1 MTTETNMGAGSRT
14 AMDPLEEARWL
25 AGGGSRQELATKHE
39 GMGAGPQPAPVAPV
53 VPRANRTVDDE
64 VLRLAAS
71 TGRVHI
77 AAGVTPAGSKRE
89 QRGHGQDAKRRMREV
104 QRERQRA
111 KKRETR
117 RRFEERRNTQY
128 LPEAGEKRPQ
138 ALRTYR
144 PARAA
149 STQVTADVAAYAYP
163 FLAEAGLGSQGILV
177 GVDAWSGAAFVF
189 DPWVLYELNMLTNAN
204 MLVAGIIGRG
214 KSALVKSLV
223 TRSITVGRRCYV
235 ACDPKGEWTE
245 ISRAVGGQAIV
256 LGTGSSNRLNPLDA
270 PPRPGGVGDLQWSAD
285 VRRRRLELLKALVE
299 TALGRGL
306 HAVENTALDVALDTA
321 VAATVQPLLG
331 RVVSELLSPLEGIV
345 GVTRDELA
353 KDGRDVGHALRRL
366 VDGDL
371 KGLFDGPSTVS
382 FDPSLPMVS
391 IDMSGVSGS
400 DTALALVSAC
410 GAAWIESALADP
422 NGGRRYIVYDEA
434 WRLLRSPALLARM
447 QSDWKLSRARGISNV
462 MVIHRLSDLDAVG
475 DEKSEARSLAL
486 GLLADCSIKVIYA
499 QERGE
504 ATATGRRLGL
514 SDVEIEELPG
524 LQRGQGL
531 WRVGERSF
539 LVNHRLTE
547 GELALFDTNQ
557 RMVEKPR
564 GLPAS
569 EAEFQ
574 GTRG

>member
-1 MTTETNMGAGSRT
+1 MTRDTTTGGGAGT
-14 AMDPLEEARWL
+14 ATNPFAANRWIV
-25 AGGGSRQELATKHE
+25 GRDSPKQPGRVRESCDS
-39 GMGAGPQPAPVAPV
+39 GPMPV
-53 VPRANRTVDDE
+53 VDDQ
-64 VLRLAAS
+64 VLRLAKS

-77 AAGVTPAGSKRE
+77 AAGVTPAGSRRD
-89 QRGHGQDAKRRMREV
+89 QRAFAKGAKRREREV
-104 QRERQRA
+104 HRVRQRA
-111 KKRETR
+111 TKEAAR
-117 RRFEERRNTQY
+117 RSMGERRSTPY
-128 LPEAGEKRPQ
+128 LPEAGEKRPH
-138 ALRTYR
+138 ALRTYS
-144 PARAA
+144 PARAP

-177 GVDAWSGAAFVF
+177 GSDAWSGAAFVF
-189 DPWVLYELNMLTNAN
+189 DPWVLYERSMLTNAN
-204 MLVAGIIGRG
+204 MLVAGVIGRG

-235 ACDPKGEWTE
+235 ACDPKGEWTAV
-245 ISRAVGGQAIV
+245 SRAVGGQAIA
-256 LGTGSSNRLNPLDA
+256 LGAGSSNRLNPLDA
-270 PPRPGGVGDLQWSAD
+270 TPRPSGVPDVAWHSD

-306 HAVENTALDVALDTA
+306 HAVEATALDVALDS
-321 VAATVQPLLG
+321 VVGQMPQPLLG
-331 RVVSELLSPLEGIV
+331 RVVAELLSPLEGIV
-345 GVTRDELA
+345 GATREQLA
-353 KDGRDVGHALRRL
+353 DDGRDVGHALRRL

-400 DTALALVSAC
+400 DTAIAMVSAC

-422 NGGRRYIVYDEA
+422 HGGRRYVVYDEA

-475 DEKSEARSLAL
+475 DGDSEARALAL
-486 GLLADCSIKVIYA
+486 GLLADCSVKVIYA

-504 ATATGRRLGL
+504 ASQTGRRLGL

-524 LQRGQGL
+524 LGRGQGL

-547 GELALFDTNQ
+547 GELAMFDTNQ
-557 RMVEKPR
+557 RMI
-564 GLPAS
+564 S
-569 EAEFQ
+569 
-574 GTRG
+574 

>member
-1 MTTETNMGAGSRT
+1 MTRDTTTDASAATTTDPIAANRCIVGDDSP
-14 AMDPLEEARWL
+14 MDLRQRR
-25 AGGGSRQELATKHE
+25 AGGDSAAAQ
-39 GMGAGPQPAPVAPV
+39 V
-53 VPRANRTVDDE
+53 VDAE
-64 VLRLAAS
+64 VLRLAQS

-77 AAGVTPAGSKRE
+77 AAGVTPAGSRRE
-89 QRGHGQDAKRRMREV
+89 QRAYARGAKNWLREV
-104 QRERQRA
+104 QRERRRA
-111 KKRETR
+111 TKEEAR
-117 RRFEERRNTQY
+117 RRFEERRSTPY
-128 LPEAGEKRPQ
+128 LSEAGEKRPQ
-138 ALRTYR
+138 ALRTYS
-144 PARAA
+144 PARAP

-163 FLAEAGLGSQGILV
+163 FLAEAGLGSRGILV
-177 GVDAWSGAAFVF
+177 GADAWSGAAFVF
-189 DPWVLYELNMLTNAN
+189 DPWVLYERNMLTNAN
-204 MLVAGIIGRG
+204 MLVAGVIGRG

-235 ACDPKGEWTE
+235 ACDPKGEWTAV
-245 ISRAVGGQAIV
+245 SRAVGGQAIV
-256 LGTGSSNRLNPLDA
+256 LGSGSSQRLNPLDA
-270 PPRPGGVGDLQWSAD
+270 PPRPGGVDDVAWHSD

-306 HAVENTALDVALDTA
+306 QAVEITALDVALDTA
-321 VAATVQPLLG
+321 VGQMPQPLLG
-331 RVVSELLSPLEGIV
+331 RVVAELLSPLEGIV
-345 GVTRDELA
+345 GATRDELA

-382 FDPSLPMVS
+382 FDSSLPMVS
-391 IDMSGVSGS
+391 IDLSGVSGS
-400 DTALALVSAC
+400 DTALAMVSAC

-422 NGGRRYIVYDEA
+422 HGGRRYVVYDEA

-475 DEKSEARSLAL
+475 DGDSEARALAL
-486 GLLADCSIKVIYA
+486 GLLADCSVKVIYA

-504 ATATGRRLGL
+504 ALQTGRRLGL

-524 LQRGQGL
+524 LGRGQGL

-547 GELALFDTNQ
+547 GELAMFDTNQ
-557 RMVEKPR
+557 RMVE
-564 GLPAS
+564 S
-569 EAEFQ
+569 
-574 GTRG
+574 

>member
-1 MTTETNMGAGSRT
+1 MTRYTTSGADAGTATDPFEANRWIAGSSLKELR
-14 AMDPLEEARWL
+14 LRRSK
-25 AGGGSRQELATKHE
+25 GGGEPT
-39 GMGAGPQPAPVAPV
+39 PV
-53 VPRANRTVDDE
+53 VDAE
-64 VLRLAAS
+64 VLRLAKS
-71 TGRVHI
+71 NGRVHI
-77 AAGVTPAGSKRE
+77 AAGVTPDGSRHE
-89 QRGHGQDAKRRMREV
+89 QRVYLRGAQRRVREV

-111 KKRETR
+111 KKEEAR
-117 RRFEERRNTQY
+117 RRFEERRGTPY

-138 ALRTYR
+138 ALRTYSS
-144 PARAA
+144 ARAP

-163 FLAEAGLGSQGILV
+163 FLAEAGLGSRGILV
-177 GVDAWSGAAFVF
+177 GSDAWSGAAFVF
-189 DPWVLYELNMLTNAN
+189 DPWVLYEGNLLTNAN
-204 MLVAGIIGRG
+204 MLVAGVIGRG

-235 ACDPKGEWTE
+235 ACDPKGEWTAV
-245 ISRAVGGQAIV
+245 SRAVGGQAIV
-256 LGTGSSNRLNPLDA
+256 LGAGSINRLNPLDA
-270 PPRPGGVGDLQWSAD
+270 PPRPSGVDDVAWDSD

-306 HAVENTALDVALDTA
+306 HAVEITSLDVALDTA
-321 VAATVQPLLG
+321 VAQLPQPLLG
-331 RVVSELLSPLEGIV
+331 RVVAEVLSPLEGIV
-345 GVTRDELA
+345 GATREQLA
-353 KDGRDVGHALRRL
+353 TDGRDVGHALRRL

-400 DTALALVSAC
+400 DTALAMVSAC
-410 GAAWIESALADP
+410 GAAWIESALCDP
-422 NGGRRYIVYDEA
+422 HGGRRYVVYDEA

-475 DEKSEARSLAL
+475 DGDSEARALAL
-486 GLLADCSIKVIYA
+486 GLLADCSVKVIYA

-504 ATATGRRLGL
+504 ATQTGRRLGL

-524 LQRGQGL
+524 LGRGQGL

-547 GELALFDTNQ
+547 GELAMFDTNQ
-557 RMVEKPR
+557 RMVER
-564 GLPAS
+564 
-569 EAEFQ
+569 
-574 GTRG
+574 

>member
-1 MTTETNMGAGSRT
+1 MTTNRERVAEVNPSADS
-14 AMDPLEEARWL
+14 LE
-25 AGGGSRQELATKHE
+25 
-39 GMGAGPQPAPVAPV
+39 
-53 VPRANRTVDDE
+53 DDE
-64 VLRLAAS
+64 VRRLAKS
-71 TGRVHI
+71 TGRVHV
-77 AAGVTPAGSKRE
+77 AAGVTSAGSRHE
-89 QRGHGQDAKRRMREV
+89 ERRYSQVAKRALRDV
-104 QRERQRA
+104 QRERWRA
-111 KKRETR
+111 KKEETR
-117 RRFEERRNTQY
+117 RRYEEQRNTQY
-128 LPEAGEKRPQ
+128 LPRAGEKRSQ
-138 ALRTYR
+138 ALRTTQ
-144 PARAA
+144 PAQAP

-163 FLAEAGLGSQGILV
+163 FLAEAGLGSEGILV
-177 GVDAWSGAAFVF
+177 GADAWSGAAFVF
-189 DPWVLYELNMLTNAN
+189 DPWVLYELNLLTNAN

-235 ACDPKGEWTE
+235 ACDPKGEWSE
-245 ISRAVGGQAIV
+245 IARAVGGQAIV
-256 LGTGSSNRLNPLDA
+256 LGAGSGNRLNPLDA
-270 PPRPGGVGDLQWSAD
+270 PPRPVGVDDVPWSAD

-306 HAVENTALDVALDTA
+306 QAVENTALDVALDACVTA
-321 VAATVQPLLG
+321 MPQPLLG
-331 RVVSELLSPLEGIV
+331 RVVSELLSPAEGIV
-345 GVTRDELA
+345 GATREQLSD
-353 KDGRDVGHALRRL
+353 DGRDVGHALRRL

-400 DTALALVSAC
+400 DTALALVSSCA
-410 GAAWIESALADP
+410 AAWIEGALADP
-422 NGGRRYIVYDEA
+422 LGGRRYIVYDEA

-475 DEKSEARSLAL
+475 DENSEARSLAV
-486 GLLADCSIKVIYA
+486 GLLADCSVKVIYA

-504 ATATGRRLGL
+504 AALTGRRLGL
-514 SDVEIEELPG
+514 SDVEIEELPA

-557 RMVEKPR
+557 RMI
-564 GLPAS
+564 
-569 EAEFQ
+569 Q
-574 GTRG
+574 

>member
-1 MTTETNMGAGSRT
+1 MTRDTTTNAAAG
-14 AMDPLEEARWL
+14 
-25 AGGGSRQELATKHE
+25 TKTDSFE
-39 GMGAGPQPAPVAPV
+39 
-53 VPRANRTVDDE
+53 ANRWVAGDSRKDLVRRRVRSDSEPTPVVDDE
-64 VLRLAAS
+64 VLRLAQS

-77 AAGVTPAGSKRE
+77 AAGVTPAGSRRE
-89 QRGHGQDAKRRMREV
+89 QRAYAKGATRWVREV
-104 QRERQRA
+104 QRERQRTTKEA
-111 KKRETR
+111 ARSR
-117 RRFEERRNTQY
+117 LEERRSTPY
-128 LPEAGEKRPQ
+128 LPEAGEKRPR
-138 ALRTYR
+138 ALRTYS
-144 PARAA
+144 PARAP

-163 FLAEAGLGSQGILV
+163 FLAEAGLGSRGILV
-177 GVDAWSGAAFVF
+177 GSDAWSGAAFVF
-189 DPWVLYELNMLTNAN
+189 DPWVLYEHNMLTNAN
-204 MLVAGIIGRG
+204 MLVAGVIGRG

-235 ACDPKGEWTE
+235 ACDPKGEWTAV
-245 ISRAVGGQAIV
+245 SRAVGGQAIV
-256 LGTGSSNRLNPLDA
+256 LGAGSSQRLNPLDA
-270 PPRPGGVGDLQWSAD
+270 PPRPSGVGDVAWHSD

-306 HAVENTALDVALDTA
+306 HALDVALDTA
-321 VAATVQPLLG
+321 VGQLPQPLLG
-331 RVVSELLSPLEGIV
+331 RVVAELLSPLEGIV
-345 GVTRDELA
+345 GATRDELA
-353 KDGRDVGHALRRL
+353 KDGRDGGHALRRL

-400 DTALALVSAC
+400 DTALAMVSAC
-410 GAAWIESALADP
+410 GAAWIESALCDP
-422 NGGRRYIVYDEA
+422 SGGRRYVVYDEA

-475 DEKSEARSLAL
+475 DGDSEARALAL
-486 GLLADCSIKVIYA
+486 GLLADCSVKVIYA

-504 ATATGRRLGL
+504 ATQTGRRLGL

-524 LQRGQGL
+524 LGRGQGL

-547 GELALFDTNQ
+547 GELAMFDTNQ
-557 RMVEKPR
+557 RMMETP
-564 GLPAS
+564 
-569 EAEFQ
+569 
-574 GTRG
+574 

>member
-1 MTTETNMGAGSRT
+1 MTGAGAST
-14 AMDPLEEARWL
+14 LMDSFAANRWIVDDDSPKEL
-25 AGGGSRQELATKHE
+25 RQRRAGGDNATT
-39 GMGAGPQPAPVAPV
+39 P
-53 VPRANRTVDDE
+53 VDDE
-64 VLRLAAS
+64 VLRLAQS

-77 AAGVTPAGSKRE
+77 AAGVTPAGSRRE
-89 QRGHGQDAKRRMREV
+89 QRAHARGAKRRVREV
-104 QRERQRA
+104 QRERQRTTKDA
-111 KKRETR
+111 AR
-117 RRFEERRNTQY
+117 RRLEDRRSTLY

-138 ALRTYR
+138 ALRTYS
-144 PARAA
+144 PARAP

-163 FLAEAGLGSQGILV
+163 FLAEAGLGSRGILV
-177 GVDAWSGAAFVF
+177 GADAWSGAAFVF
-189 DPWVLYELNMLTNAN
+189 DPWVLYERSMLTNAN
-204 MLVAGIIGRG
+204 MLVAGVIGRG

-235 ACDPKGEWTE
+235 ACDPKGEWTAV
-245 ISRAVGGQAIV
+245 SRAVGGQAIV
-256 LGTGSSNRLNPLDA
+256 LGAGSKNRLNPLDA
-270 PPRPGGVGDLQWSAD
+270 PPRPGGVDDVAWHSD

-306 HAVENTALDVALDTA
+306 HAVEATTLDVALDTC
-321 VAATVQPLLG
+321 VASLDQPLLG
-331 RVVSELLSPLEGIV
+331 GVVAELLSPLEGIV
-345 GVTRDELA
+345 GATREQLA
-353 KDGRDVGHALRRL
+353 EDGRDVGHALRRL

-400 DTALALVSAC
+400 DTALAMVSAC

-422 NGGRRYIVYDEA
+422 HGGRRYVVYDEA

-447 QSDWKLSRARGISNV
+447 QSDWKLSRARGIANV

-475 DEKSEARSLAL
+475 DGDSEARALAL
-486 GLLADCSIKVIYA
+486 GLLADCSVKVIYA

-504 ATATGRRLGL
+504 ATQTGRRLGL

-524 LQRGQGL
+524 LGRGQGL

-547 GELALFDTNQ
+547 GELAMFDTNQ
-557 RMVEKPR
+557 RMVE
-564 GLPAS
+564 S
-569 EAEFQ
+569 
-574 GTRG
+574 

>member
-1 MTTETNMGAGSRT
+1 MTSEATSDRARDGVIGAVAGT
-14 AMDPLEEARWL
+14 AAEPFE
-25 AGGGSRQELATKHE
+25 
-39 GMGAGPQPAPVAPV
+39 
-53 VPRANRTVDDE
+53 DE
-64 VLRLAAS
+64 IARLAKS
-71 TGRVHI
+71 SGRVHI
-77 AAGVTPAGSKRE
+77 AAGVTLSGSRRK
-89 QRGHGQDAKRRMREV
+89 QRAHVHGAKRRVREV
-104 QRERQRA
+104 QRERRRA
-111 KKRETR
+111 TKEEAR
-117 RRFEERRNTQY
+117 RCLEERRSTQY

-138 ALRTYR
+138 ALRTYS
-144 PARAA
+144 PARAP

-163 FLAEAGLGSQGILV
+163 FLAEAGLGSKGILV
-177 GVDAWSGAAFVF
+177 GSDAWSGAAFVF
-189 DPWVLYELNMLTNAN
+189 DPWVLYERNVLTNAN
-204 MLVAGIIGRG
+204 MLVAGVIGRG

-235 ACDPKGEWTE
+235 ACDPKGEWTAV
-245 ISRAVGGQAIV
+245 SRAVGGQAIV
-256 LGTGSSNRLNPLDA
+256 LGAGSANRLNPLDA
-270 PPRPGGVGDLQWSAD
+270 PPRPSGVLDVVWHSD

-306 HAVENTALDVALDTA
+306 HAVEATALDVALDTC
-321 VAATVQPLLG
+321 VASLDQPLLG
-331 RVVSELLSPLEGIV
+331 SVVAELLAPLEGIV
-345 GVTRDELA
+345 GATREQLA
-353 KDGRDVGHALRRL
+353 DDGRDVGHALRRL

-371 KGLFDGPSTVS
+371 KGLFDGPSTVR

-422 NGGRRYIVYDEA
+422 NGGRRYVVYDEA

-447 QSDWKLSRARGISNV
+447 QSDWKLSRARGIANV

-475 DEKSEARSLAL
+475 EEKSEARALAL
-486 GLLADCSIKVIYA
+486 GLLADCSVKVIYA

-504 ATATGRRLGL
+504 ATQTGRRLGL

-524 LQRGQGL
+524 LGRGQGL

-547 GELALFDTNQ
+547 GELAMFDTNQ
-557 RMVEKPR
+557 RMA
-564 GLPAS
+564 GS
-569 EAEFQ
+569 
-574 GTRG
+574 